1 MSLLFLYKYYKS
13 NILPSIVFE
22 RFCLQFLKFFSILN
36 IIIMKLPYAEPYR
49 IKMTEEIRQ
58 SAPEERA
65 EWIKTVIIIC
75 LT

>member
-1 MSLLFLYKYYKS
+1 
-13 NILPSIVFE
+13 
-22 RFCLQFLKFFSILN
+22 
-36 IIIMKLPYAEPYR
+36 MKLPYAEPYR